1 MNTRLQVEHPTT
13 ELVTGLDL
21 VELQLRIAA
30 GEALPSPLGPSE
42 PIGVAIEA
50 RICAERPE
58 QGFLPSTGALCRFA
72 VPAIDGVRVDAGV
85 AAGSDVT
92 AYYDSMLAKV
102 IAHGRD
108 REEARRRLV
117 AALER
122 SVLAGV
128 DCNVDFLRDVL
139 ETPAFRAASL
149 STRFLEV

>member
-21 VELQLRIAA
+21 VELQLRVAA
-30 GEALPSPLGPSE
+30 GEALPGPLGPGE
-42 PIGVAIEA
+42 PSRGAIEA
-50 RICAERPE
+50 RLCAERAE
-58 QGFLPSTGALCRFA
+58 RGFLPATGTLCRFA
-72 VPAIDGVRVDAGV
+72 VPAIDGVRVDTGV

-117 AALER
+117 AALEG

-128 DCNVDFLRDVL
+128 DCNVDFLRDI
-139 ETPAFRAASL
+139 
-149 STRFLEV
+149 